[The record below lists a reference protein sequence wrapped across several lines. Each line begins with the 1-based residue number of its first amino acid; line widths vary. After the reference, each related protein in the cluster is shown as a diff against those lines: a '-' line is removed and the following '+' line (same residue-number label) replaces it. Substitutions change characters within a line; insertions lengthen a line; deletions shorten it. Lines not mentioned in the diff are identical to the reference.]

1 MRECTFVH
9 TCVST
14 KMRVCVPVCV
24 RAAMHTGNDRCQHL
38 WAVMRLRPAGAVS
51 SLGPGGGPLS
61 CLVARAQPS
70 YSTCDLLCLQEGGT
84 CFMHGGY
91 LQAGVSRLWDQE
103 RLPGG
108 QAAPPSPLY
117 GHSPHL
123 WKERGRK
130 AGREG
135 GKRKKKGRGP
145 SLVGQ
150 WLTPCSQCQG
160 AWV

>member
-9 TCVST
+9 MCVST

-123 WKERGRK
+123 LSFLLCVLVMPWDTC
-130 AGREG
+130 EG
-135 GKRKKKGRGP
+135 VLDLLP
-145 SLVGQ
+145 ASYS
-150 WLTPCSQCQG
+150 TPG
-160 AWV
+160 L